1 MADTLS
7 YADRLEILSIDD
19 ELLRFATPQE
29 LAMYQRA
36 LEIES
41 KLSGI
46 LPYVKVATPM
56 AKEYPHVKL
65 IAEHLDALIEGRL
78 YYDGPGPT
86 PVPSDEFEEDE
97 ETGQRYYVMVHPERG
112 DPVVYNLLL
121 HAPPRHGKSFLVS
134 EHFPAYMLT
143 KFPDLSG
150 ILAAYE
156 QTFAE
161 TWGEK
166 VRDHIVEL
174 EDEFGVTVRGGKQAA
189 KGYFRIKNHR
199 GEFRCAGAG
208 GSITGRGGHW
218 LILDDPIS
226 NSDDAKSEAVLDS
239 QENWWHSTFYNRR
252 QRFPDGTP
260 GRVLGMWTRWT
271 EEDIRGRIID
281 KQLDQWCIINLPA
294 IAEPNDDEPV
304 DPLGREPGTPLCRD
318 VMPLRDLKQMRAATP
333 LWFEAMYQGR
343 PYIAEGNLVR
353 KPFQHYSVE
362 VHADGTETYT
372 LRFLDGKIVTVHDSQ
387 TVRFGALDLA
397 ASTKTTADWTALGC
411 FVVTKTAPRYLL
423 VRDMVRTRVQTE
435 EHAPFLV
442 RESARMKLGYTLVE
456 KQSYGTNLL
465 GVMQRQNKVRV
476 RPVNADKDK
485 VTRVNGTIVNAL
497 SMRQLF
503 FPEVGA
509 ADWYPEFEKELLRFP
524 NASHDDQVDV
534 LAYAVQEFTNLPAYI
549 GRKEYA
555 PGVQGQVQRKME
567 GLRSPKRRRINH
579 PDLGSW

>member
-1 MADTLS
+1 MAPNIT

-19 ELLRFATPQE
+19 ELLRYATPQE
-29 LAMYQRA
+29 LAMYSRA
-36 LEIES
+36 LEIEA
-41 KLSGI
+41 KLAGI
-46 LPYVKVATPM
+46 LPYVKAASPQV
-56 AKEYPHVKL
+56 KEYPHVKL
-65 IAEHLDALIEGRL
+65 IAEHLDALVEGRL

-166 VRDHIVEL
+166 VRDHIVDL
-174 EDEFGVTVRGGKQAA
+174 EDEFGVTVRNGKNAA
-189 KGYFRIKNHR
+189 KGYFRIKGHR

-343 PYIAEGNLVR
+343 PYISEGNLIR
-353 KPFQHYSVE
+353 KPFQHYSIEE
-362 VHADGTETYT
+362 VDGEEVYT
-372 LRFLDGKIVTVHDSQ
+372 LRFLDGKVLTVPESQ
-387 TVRFGALDLA
+387 TIRFGALDLA
-397 ASTKTTADWTALGC
+397 ESKKKTADWTVLGG
-411 FVVTKTAPRYLL
+411 FVVTKTSPRYLL
-423 VRDMVRTRVQTE
+423 VRDIARTRVSTE

-442 RESARMKLGYTLVE
+442 RESTRMKLGYTLIE
-456 KQSYGTNLL
+456 KKTFGTNLL
-465 GVMQRQNKVRV
+465 GIMQRQNKIKV
-476 RPVNADKDK
+476 RPVNADTDK
-485 VTRVNGTIVNAL
+485 VTRANGTIVPAL
-497 SMRQLF
+497 AMRQLF
-503 FPEVGA
+503 FPSLGSAE
-509 ADWYPEFEKELLRFP
+509 WYPEFEKELLRFD
-524 NASHDDQVDV
+524 NAAHDDQVDV
-534 LAYAVQEFTNLPAYI
+534 LAYACQEFFNLPAYI
-549 GRKEYA
+549 TKEQDP
-555 PGVQGQVQRKME
+555 PGME
-567 GLRSPKRRRINH
+567 GRVRKHMRELRTGKKRQAH
-579 PDLGSW
+579 PDLGTGW

>member
-1 MADTLS
+1 MSPTLS
-7 YADRLEILSIDD
+7 YADRLEVLSIDD
-19 ELLRFATPQE
+19 ELLRYATPQE

-36 LEIES
+36 LEIEA

-46 LPYVKVATPM
+46 LPYVKTATPM

-86 PVPSDEFEEDE
+86 PAASDEFEEDE
-97 ETGQRYYVMVHPERG
+97 ETGRRYYVMVHPERG

-166 VRDHIVEL
+166 VRDHLVDMQ
-174 EDEFGVTVRGGKQAA
+174 DEFGVTVRGGKQAA

-226 NSDDAKSEAVLDS
+226 NSDDAKSDAVLDS

-362 VHADGTETYT
+362 TGADGQELYT
-372 LRFLDGKIVTVHDSQ
+372 LRFLDGKVLTVPEDQ
-387 TVRFGALDLA
+387 TIRFGALDLA

-411 FVVTKTAPRYLL
+411 FIVTKTNPRYML
-423 VRDMVRTRVQTE
+423 VREVVRTRVQTE
-435 EHAPFLV
+435 EHAPFLI

-456 KQSYGTNLL
+456 KQTYGTNLI
-465 GVMQRQNKVRV
+465 GIMQRQNKVRV

-485 VTRVNGTIVNAL
+485 VTRVNGTVVNAL
-497 SMRQLF
+497 AMRQLF
-503 FPEVGA
+503 FPELGS

-524 NASHDDQVDV
+524 NSSHDDQVDV
-534 LAYAVQEFTNLPAYI
+534 LAYACQEFTNLPGYLP
-549 GRKEYA
+549 RKEYA
-555 PGVQGQVQRKME
+555 SGTEGRIQRKME
-567 GLRSPKRRRINH
+567 ELRKGKKPQSH
-579 PDLGSW
+579 PDLGRGW